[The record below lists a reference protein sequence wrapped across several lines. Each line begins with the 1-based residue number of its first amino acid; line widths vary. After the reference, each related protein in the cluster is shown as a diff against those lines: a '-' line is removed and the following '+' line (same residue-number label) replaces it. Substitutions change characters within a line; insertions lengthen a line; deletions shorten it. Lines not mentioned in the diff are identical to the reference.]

1 MPEKDPKT
9 VGQVGEFALI
19 ESLTDGLTMPPDV
32 SIGPGDDAA
41 TFTVDGECVVSVDMF
56 IEGVHFRRNWCEPD
70 DIGHKV
76 VAAAMADIEAM
87 GANPLAI
94 IVGLSL
100 PRDTELSWVQLF
112 NKGLRAECRAAG
124 AGLIGG
130 DISGAPVIAIS
141 VTAIGET
148 TAVEPVQRKGAR
160 PGQVVAI
167 AGRLG
172 WASAGLAA
180 LGRGFRSPKAV
191 VDAYR
196 IPAVPYGQGREAALC
211 GASAMIDVSDGLIAD
226 LGHIAKKSGV
236 AINLDSSAFEVP
248 EPVVAVG
255 QALGVDPLSYV
266 LTGGED
272 HALAA
277 IFDKADV
284 PASWRVVG
292 QVMPKGA
299 AEKGRVL
306 VDGLDW
312 AGTAGGWSHF

>member
-1 MPEKDPKT
+1 MPENDPRT

-19 ESLTDGLTMPPDV
+19 DSLTDGLTMPPDV

-41 TFTVDGECVVSVDMF
+41 CFTVDGECVISVDMF
-56 IEGVHFRRNWCEPD
+56 IENVHFRRNWCEPD
-70 DIGHKV
+70 DVGHKV
-76 VAAAMADIEAM
+76 VAAAMADVEAM

-100 PRDTELSWVQLF
+100 PRDTELAWVQLF
-112 NKGLRAECRAAG
+112 NKGLRAECRKAG

-130 DISGAPVIAIS
+130 DVSGAPVIAVS
-141 VTAIGET
+141 VTAIGD
-148 TAVEPVQRKGAR
+148 TAGILPVKRSGAR

-172 WASAGLAA
+172 WAAAGLAA

-196 IPAVPYGQGREAALC
+196 IPAVPYGQGREAAIS
-211 GASAMIDVSDGLIAD
+211 GASAMIDVSDGLLAD
-226 LGHIAKKSGV
+226 LGHIAQRSGV
-236 AINLDSSAFEVP
+236 AIDLDSALFEVP
-248 EPVVAVG
+248 EPVAAVA

-272 HALAA
+272 HSLAA
-277 IFDKADV
+277 VFDDADV
-284 PASWRVVG
+284 PDSWRVVG
-292 QVMPKGA
+292 QVLPKGA

-312 AGTAGGWSHF
+312 AGAAGGWSHF